1 MTHIE
6 MDEPA
11 RRAIYAH
18 LTVDAKEGLDALAR
32 YHRTTLTNLLEE
44 GAHMVIRSHLKQI
57 HPRYLVHQRV
67 STLNDSFG
75 W

>member
-1 MTHIE
+1 MNIQ
-6 MDEPA
+6 EPA

-18 LTVDAKEGLDALAR
+18 LTVDAKEGLDTLAK

-57 HPRYLVHQRV
+57 HSRDIGRQQV
-67 STLNDSFG
+67 TTFGDSFG

>member
-1 MTHIE
+1 MTLIKP
-6 MDEPA
+6 D

-18 LTVDAKEGLDALAR
+18 LTVDAKNGLDQLAS
-32 YHRTTLTNLLEE
+32 YHKTTLTNLLEE

-57 HPRYLVHQRV
+57 QSRQYNNQEMSSL
-67 STLNDSFG
+67 SSS

>member
-1 MTHIE
+1 MNIQ
-6 MDEPA
+6 EPA

-18 LTVDAKEGLDALAR
+18 LSVDAKEGLDTLAK

-57 HPRYLVHQRV
+57 YSRNLGRQDV
-67 STLNDSFG
+67 SSLNETFG

>member
-1 MTHIE
+1 MNLQT
-6 MDEPA
+6 PS
-11 RRAIYAH
+11 RKPIYAH
-18 LTVDAKEGLDALAR
+18 LTVDAKEGLDALAK

-57 HPRYLVHQRV
+57 QSRDVGHQQV
-67 STLNDSFG
+67 SSLNDSFS

>member
-1 MTHIE
+1 MTLIQ
-6 MDEPA
+6 PN
-11 RRAIYAH
+11 RKAIYAH
-18 LTVDAKEGLDALAR
+18 LTVDAKNGLDQLAS

-57 HPRYLVHQRV
+57 QSRQYDNQQLADTN
-67 STLNDSFG
+67 SS

>member
-1 MTHIE
+1 MHIA
-6 MDEPA
+6 EPL
-11 RRAIYAH
+11 RKPIYAH
-18 LTVDAKEGLDALAR
+18 LTVDAKEGLDALAK

-57 HPRYLVHQRV
+57 QLRDVGHQQA
-67 STLNDSFG
+67 SSLNDSFS